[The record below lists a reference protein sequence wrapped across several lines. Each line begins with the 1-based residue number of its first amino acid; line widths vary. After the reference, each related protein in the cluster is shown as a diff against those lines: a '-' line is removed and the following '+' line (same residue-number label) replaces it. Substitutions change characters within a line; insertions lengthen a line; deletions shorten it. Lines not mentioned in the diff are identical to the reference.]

1 MQAWTRRTFLRQA
14 AGAGAFA
21 AVAGAASLRA
31 FAAGRRP
38 PNVVLMI
45 SDDQGWGD
53 LSSHGN
59 GNLRTPRLDA
69 LAADGA
75 RFAAFMVS
83 SVCAPTRASLLT
95 GRYHPRTGVRGTSRG
110 EERLNVDEVT
120 MADHFKRAGY
130 ATGLFGKWHNGAAY
144 PYHPNGRGFDEFHGF
159 CCGHLGEYV
168 DPVLEHNGRPVKARG
183 FAPDVFTE
191 RALDFIRTHRDRPF
205 LCWLAWNTPHSPF
218 QVPERDF
225 QRHAASAVAQRGVL
239 GDREDLPVTRAALA
253 LCENLDANVGRVL
266 DTLRELELERD
277 TIVVF
282 LSDNGP
288 NSFRWNGGMKGRKG
302 SVDEGGLKVPCFLR
316 WPGHVTPR
324 VIAPVA
330 AHIDLLPT
338 LADLAG
344 VPLKGGHPL
353 DGTSLRPLLEG
364 REAGWPERLVF
375 AAQGKLASVR
385 TDRYRADAETL
396 YDLAADPGQ
405 TRNLAA
411 ERPEEHRRLADA
423 LAKWKAEVLPR
434 GRDERPVPVGYRAFP
449 VTRLPVQDATGV
461 GPGLTF
467 SSRHPNES
475 WLTGWK
481 DPSARVR
488 WEIDVVEGGRF
499 ACTLFYACPAED
511 VGAGVEVSAGAATVR
526 GRITEPHDPPIR
538 NTPDRVPREES
549 FNKEFRPLA
558 LGELRLEAGPQRLE
572 LRALSKPGRQVAEV
586 LAVEL
591 RRLAE

>member
-21 AVAGAASLRA
+21 AVAGAASPHA
-31 FAAGRRP
+31 CAAGRRP

-59 GNLRTPRLDA
+59 PNLRTPRLDA
-69 LAADGA
+69 LAAEGV
-75 RFAAFMVS
+75 RLVNFMVS

-110 EERLNVDEVT
+110 EERLNLDEVT

-130 ATGLFGKWHNGAAY
+130 VTGLFGKWHNGAAY

-191 RALDFIRTHRDRPF
+191 RALEFMRANRARPF

-225 QRHAASAVAQRGVL
+225 QRQAASAVAQRGAL

-266 DTLRELELERD
+266 DTLRELDLERD
-277 TIVVF
+277 TLVVF

-288 NSFRWNGGMKGRKG
+288 NSARWNGGMKGRKG
-302 SVDEGGLKVPCFLR
+302 SVDEGGLRVPCFVR
-316 WPGHVTPR
+316 WTGHVAPR
-324 VIAPVA
+324 AVTPVA

-344 VPLKGGHPL
+344 VPLKDGPPL
-353 DGTSLRPLLEG
+353 DGVSLRPLLEG
-364 REAGWPERLVF
+364 RAMPWPERMIF
-375 AAQGKLASVR
+375 AAQGERVSVR

-396 YDLAADPGQ
+396 YDLEADPGQ
-405 TRNLAA
+405 TRNIAA
-411 ERPEEHRRLADA
+411 ERPEEHRRLAAA

-434 GRDERPVPVGYRAFP
+434 GRDARPVPVGYRAFP
-449 VTRLPVQDATGV
+449 VTRLQVQDATWV
-461 GPGLTF
+461 GQGLAY

-475 WLTGWK
+475 WLTGWR
-481 DPSARVR
+481 DTAARVR
-488 WEIDVVEGGRF
+488 WEIEVVEPGRF
-499 ACTLFYACPAED
+499 ACTLYYACPASD
-511 VGAGVEVSAGAATVR
+511 TGAEVEVSAGAAVVR
-526 GRITEPHDPPIR
+526 GRIALAHDPPVY
-538 NTPDRVPREES
+538 NTPDRVPREETY
-549 FNKEFRPLA
+549 NKEFRPLA
-558 LGELRLEAGPQRLE
+558 LGELRLEAGRRSVE

-591 RRLAE
+591 RRLDE